1 LDDHGMVEKP
11 VQECGG
17 DDGIAEHLRMP
28 PFSIGSCLRSR
39 LRMRGIRCFAK
50 GLRLPT
56 SALAAAPLSWLS
68 GCPMDA
74 SGRSG

>member
-1 LDDHGMVEKP
+1 VSEAIEQCRSHFGV
-11 VQECGG
+11 
-17 DDGIAEHLRMP
+17 AEHLRMP